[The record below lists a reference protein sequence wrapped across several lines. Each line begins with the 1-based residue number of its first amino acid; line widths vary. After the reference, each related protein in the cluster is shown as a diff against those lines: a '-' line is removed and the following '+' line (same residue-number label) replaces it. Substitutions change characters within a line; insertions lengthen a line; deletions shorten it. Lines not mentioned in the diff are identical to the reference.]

1 MRAKAMNRVEH
12 IMGLPISMSVDGFDD
27 AQDDA
32 FAWLREVDERF
43 SPFKPGSEVSRY
55 DRGELALE
63 EMSDELHL
71 ILALCAYY
79 EQLSGGAF
87 SARPPGRGFDPCG
100 VVKGWAVQRAADILR
115 AAGASRFC
123 LNAGGDVVTAGE
135 AAPGRPWRV
144 GVRHPDEPD
153 VLCCVLASR
162 DGAVATSAAYER
174 GSHIVDGRT
183 GAAASGLVSVTVAAP
198 DLTSADALATAIFA
212 MGRDGIAWAA
222 EQDCEVFIVD
232 ADRKVHRSAGLR
244 LA

>member
-1 MRAKAMNRVEH
+1 MRTTGPNRVEH
-12 IMGLPISMSVDGFDD
+12 IMGLPISLDIDGFAE
-27 AQDDA
+27 AQEAA

-43 SPFKPGSEVSRY
+43 SPFKPGSEVCRY

-63 EMSDELHL
+63 ETSDDLHL
-71 ILALCAYY
+71 ILALCAHY

-87 SARPPGRGFDPCG
+87 SARLPGKGIFDPCG
-100 VVKGWAVQRAADILR
+100 VVKGWAVQRAAEILR

-123 LNAGGDVVTAGE
+123 VNAGGDVVTAGE
-135 AAPGRPWRV
+135 AEPGRPWRV
-144 GVRHPDEPD
+144 GVRHPDQPD
-153 VLCCVLASR
+153 VLCCVIESR

-183 GAAASGLVSVTVAAP
+183 GLPASGLASVTVTAA

-212 MGRDGIAWAA
+212 MGREGIAWAA

-232 ADRKVHRSAGLR
+232 SDRKVHRSAGLR
-244 LA
+244 T